1 MLLAALSPLG
11 WLASRPTSQPGSL
24 SPSSAPL
31 TRLLR
36 MEAPLPERMEAPF
49 PEGMEAP
56 FPEGMEEDVT
66 EGTPDED
73 AATAAAS
80 ADFTVAVAAMAG
92 MTALGVDLMTLN
104 GELGLLGVAVTST
117 PPHPPPHARPPTLP
131 PRAPHAAGGGG
142 RGRC

>member
-1 MLLAALSPLG
+1 
-11 WLASRPTSQPGSL
+11 
-24 SPSSAPL
+24 
-31 TRLLR
+31 
-36 MEAPLPERMEAPF
+36 MEAPLPE
-49 PEGMEAP
+49 
-56 FPEGMEEDVT
+56 GMEEDSSCASCELSGGKTRRSIAVT

-117 PPHPPPHARPPTLP
+117 PPHPPPHARPP
-131 PRAPHAAGGGG
+131 A
-142 RGRC
+142 

>member
-1 MLLAALSPLG
+1 MTLSDIAIDRPVLTWMLVIALATFGVLG
-11 WLASRPTSQPGSL
+11 Y
-24 SPSSAPL
+24 
-31 TRLLR
+31 LR
-36 MEAPLPERMEAPF
+36 TGVDQF
-49 PEGMEAP
+49 PEMEMPTLSVFAELDGAT
-56 FPEGMEEDVT
+56 PEGMEEDVM

-117 PPHPPPHARPPTLP
+117 PPHPPPHARPP
-131 PRAPHAAGGGG
+131 A
-142 RGRC
+142 

>member
-1 MLLAALSPLG
+1 MSVRTGVPGKIAMLLAALSPLG
-11 WLASRPTSQPGSL
+11 WLASRPTSHPGSL

-36 MEAPLPERMEAPF
+36 MEAPLPE
-49 PEGMEAP
+49 
-56 FPEGMEEDVT
+56 GMEEDVM

-80 ADFTVAVAAMAG
+80 ADFTVAVAAMTG

-104 GELGLLGVAVTST
+104 GELGLLGVAVT
-117 PPHPPPHARPPTLP
+117 PPHQPPHARPPASP
-131 PRAPHAAGGGG
+131 PRAPHAAGGIG

>member
-11 WLASRPTSQPGSL
+11 WLASRPTSHPGSL

-36 MEAPLPERMEAPF
+36 MEAPLPE
-49 PEGMEAP
+49 
-56 FPEGMEEDVT
+56 GMEEDVM

-80 ADFTVAVAAMAG
+80 ADFTVAVAAMTG

-131 PRAPHAAGGGG
+131 PRAPHAAGGIG

>member
-1 MLLAALSPLG
+1 M
-11 WLASRPTSQPGSL
+11 
-24 SPSSAPL
+24 
-31 TRLLR
+31 LR
-36 MEAPLPERMEAPF
+36 MEAPLPE
-49 PEGMEAP
+49 
-56 FPEGMEEDVT
+56 GMEEDVM

-104 GELGLLGVAVTST
+104 GELGLLGVAVT
-117 PPHPPPHARPPTLP
+117 PPHQPPHARPPASP
-131 PRAPHAAGGGG
+131 PRAPHAAGGIG

>member
-11 WLASRPTSQPGSL
+11 WLASRPTSHPGSL

-36 MEAPLPERMEAPF
+36 MEAPLPE
-49 PEGMEAP
+49 
-56 FPEGMEEDVT
+56 GMEEDVT
-66 EGTPDED
+66 EGTPDLMEGTPD
-73 AATAAAS
+73 PHENAATAAAS

-117 PPHPPPHARPPTLP
+117 PPHPPPHARPPTSP
-131 PRAPHAAGGGG
+131 PRAPHAAGGVG

>member
-11 WLASRPTSQPGSL
+11 WLASRPTSHPGSL
-24 SPSSAPL
+24 SPSSVPL

-36 MEAPLPERMEAPF
+36 MEAPLPE
-49 PEGMEAP
+49 
-56 FPEGMEEDVT
+56 GMEEDVM

-117 PPHPPPHARPPTLP
+117 PPHPPPHARPP
-131 PRAPHAAGGGG
+131 A
-142 RGRC
+142 